1 MTTTTATVD
10 VAVSAKDTHRAETTS
25 RRIRAEYLEMPGLTL
40 TLPQA
45 CRLWCLSPAQSER
58 LLSELVDG
66 GFLVRD
72 ARGAYCRRGSPRLES
87 RTFRSREA

>member
-10 VAVSAKDTHRAETTS
+10 RAVPDSETHRADTTS

-40 TLPQA
+40 TVPQA

-66 GFLVRD
+66 GFLIRD
-72 ARGAYCRRGSPRLES
+72 ARGAYRRYGSPRWS
-87 RTFRSREA
+87 